1 MKVVSKLRRYGLATI
16 VCGVALAVASPL
28 DAPSSCF
35 FLAVIV
41 SSLYGGKGPALL
53 SVGLSALAFYYFF
66 LPPLFQLSAKPS
78 SYLRFAIFL
87 GATLLI
93 AGLMEAKQRIEESR
107 RKIDAQ
113 YRTVSDT
120 APDAIISIERNS
132 RILFTN
138 PAATPIFRWD
148 ASEMIGQPLTILLPE
163 FGVAERLSR
172 GELTGRRKD
181 GTEFTAEV
189 SLGAVA
195 GGDQKTFTGFVR
207 DITERKRVEERLREY
222 EKLVEGSQDMIAVVD
237 RQHRYLIANRA
248 FLSYRGMN
256 RQQVVGHTISE
267 VLDKDVLQTVKTQLK
282 ECFHGKVVKY
292 ELRYKYPRLGFRNL
306 LLSYFPI
313 EGSNG
318 IDRVACIL
326 EDITERKEAEAAL
339 RTLSGRLLRMEDE
352 ERRRLARELHDST
365 AQLLAAL
372 SMNLAVV
379 NESAEVLMPR
389 TQGALAESV
398 TLADQCLREI
408 RTVSYL
414 LHPPD
419 LDELGLQFALPRYVH
434 GFGQRSGINV
444 ELKVSPD
451 LGRLPQEV
459 ETTIFRVVQESL
471 TNIHRHSGSGTASIC
486 LIRGPAEIILE
497 VKDGGQGI
505 PADAPPG
512 VGIASMR
519 ERVQQLGGRLEVGS
533 DQTGAAVK
541 AFIPLSKAAL

>member
-326 EDITERKEAEAAL
+326 EDITERKEAEAVL

-451 LGRLPQEV
+451 LGRLPQVV
-459 ETTIFRVVQESL
+459 ETAIFRVVQESL
-471 TNIHRHSGSGTASIC
+471 TNVHRHSASSTASIR
-486 LIRGPAEIILE
+486 LIR
-497 VKDGGQGI
+497 
-505 PADAPPG
+505 APRR
-512 VGIASMR
+512 S
-519 ERVQQLGGRLEVGS
+519 S
-533 DQTGAAVK
+533 TDH
-541 AFIPLSKAAL
+541 